1 MTEFTSGIGPD
12 FMVLGGQR
20 SGTTWLSHVLRQHPG
35 VYSQPIKEIHY
46 WDSID
51 PTHYSSENRRYEKLT
66 GALRSIISGKGWG
79 DILWYSKYFLPKMD
93 DGWYHNLFKRH
104 RHLGLVC
111 GDITPSYALLSEPL
125 VSHISKACTELKVVY
140 IARDPVMRSWS
151 HLTRRLA
158 KKQGISPGDVS
169 VSEYLE
175 AVRNVPTIVEKSSHS
190 TIVKKWKKAFGQD
203 RFRVLWF
210 DDLVSNPRSFIQE
223 FSHFCDIPNHEFA
236 LEGGTAI
243 NQSSRGF
250 DIPDVVRAELYEIF
264 RPDMARLGAMLTSD
278 IPLGWDRLH
287 RTQLG
292 ITS

>member
-1 MTEFTSGIGPD
+1 MGIGPD
-12 FMVLGGQR
+12 FMVVGGQR
-20 SGTTWLSHVLRQHPG
+20 SGTTWLSHVLKQHPE

-51 PTHYSSENRRYEKLT
+51 PTHYSSENRRYTKLT
-66 GALRSIISGKGWG
+66 SAFRSIISGKEWRNVS
-79 DILWYSKYFLPKMD
+79 WYSKYFLQKMD
-93 DGWYHNLFKRH
+93 DGWYHSLFRRPQH
-104 RHLGLVC
+104 RGLVC
-111 GDITPSYALLSEPL
+111 GDITPSYALLSEPM
-125 VSHISKACTELKVVY
+125 VSHISEVCADLKVVY

-158 KKQGISPGDVS
+158 RKQGISPGDVA

-175 AVRNVPTIVEKSSHS
+175 AVRNVPTIVEKSFHS
-190 TIVKKWKKAFGQD
+190 TVVEKWEKTFGRD

-210 DDLVSNPRSFIQE
+210 DDLVSNPRSFLQE
-223 FSHFCDIPNHEFA
+223 FLHFCNIPNHEFA

-250 DIPDVVRAELYEIF
+250 EIPVAVRAELYEIF
-264 RPDMARLGAMLTSD
+264 RTDMARLGAMLNSD
-278 IPLGWDRLH
+278 IPLGWDRSH
-287 RTQLG
+287 RIQLG